1 MNAPQDNFGT
11 NLPEQRLARQLLTGE
26 VDFDL
31 YDALIKQFPATP
43 RTSVYMAITLA
54 WTDREA
60 ALLCAESEIRNL
72 RRQLEQRP
80 NFGRRAA

>member
-1 MNAPQDNFGT
+1 
-11 NLPEQRLARQLLTGE
+11 
-26 VDFDL
+26 
-31 YDALIKQFPATP
+31 
-43 RTSVYMAITLA
+43 MAITLA